1 MKRWQAMLFVPIL
14 ALSGCAAS
22 SDKIADMPLA
32 RADVVCVNVRNI
44 NSFDVIDEEHLYVKV
59 QGEPRHLLFT
69 MDATCFGLNDAQAIA
84 VKDRY
89 ARVCSDTFGDVVY
102 RDLARGLESCR
113 ILNIEAVASKDD
125 AKQLVE
131 DRKAE
136 KRVRQAY
143 D

>member
-1 MKRWQAMLFVPIL
+1 MKRWQPMLFAPIL
-14 ALSGCAAS
+14 VLSGCAAS
-22 SDKIADMPLA
+22 SDNVSDMPLA

-44 NSFDVIDEEHLYVKV
+44 NSFDSIDDQHLYVKV

-69 MDATCFGLNDAQAIA
+69 MDNTCFGLDNALAIV

-89 ARVCSDTFGDVVY
+89 TRVCSDTFGEVVY
-102 RDLARGLESCR
+102 RNMARGLESCR

-131 DRKAE
+131 LRKAQ
-136 KRVRQAY
+136 KRSY
-143 D
+143 